1 MEGLQ
6 RGGNFIGKTRSLAV
20 LLSVCLVLC
29 GCGKVSPL
37 PDVILTEEEPYTGE
51 YRPGDYDS
59 EDLSLLVRKNAV
71 ERTLTFLNLDL
82 GKEYTLSYDGTTCF
96 YNKYG
101 EGLSLDQVSLGSLV
115 DVRFLKDAHHL
126 SVLNLSDRVWS
137 ADGTDQYE
145 INMVKQEITLGS
157 EVYKISSF
165 ARFFSGGEEIH
176 LQDIN
181 ALDQLSFRGIGNMIY
196 SATVERGHGYLR
208 LAGQEY
214 FVGGWIQVGLK
225 VVQQVTED
233 MLIPVSEGAYQVLVS
248 NSGTVADKSVSIARN
263 QETVLDL
270 SDVKIAAPKTG
281 QVLFSVL
288 PAEAELYVDGSKAD
302 LSGPVELTYGIHQI
316 ICRAKGYKSVTK
328 YLSVGQA
335 SAGINIELEV
345 SDGTEEEDGDAEVIA
360 TYYQVHVDAPEK
372 AELYLDGAYVGVVPC
387 SFKKTAGSH
396 VITLSRKGYVTRS
409 YTITVDSEEK
419 DASFSFA
426 DLESDGTG
434 GEEKPDGEK
443 PDGEGTDDGIG
454 GGISLPDGSDGS
466 DTTPDGGGDSG
477 DGTGGSGEGGDGSQ
491 EDSDGDDDGN
501 TGDDLGPPI
510 TA

>member
-1 MEGLQ
+1 M
-6 RGGNFIGKTRSLAV
+6 
-20 LLSVCLVLC
+20 
-29 GCGKVSPL
+29 
-37 PDVILTEEEPYTGE
+37 
-51 YRPGDYDS
+51 
-59 EDLSLLVRKNAV
+59 
-71 ERTLTFLNLDL
+71 
-82 GKEYTLSYDGTTCF
+82 
-96 YNKYG
+96 
-101 EGLSLDQVSLGSLV
+101 
-115 DVRFLKDAHHL
+115 
-126 SVLNLSDRVWS
+126 
-137 ADGTDQYE
+137 
-145 INMVKQEITLGS
+145 
-157 EVYKISSF
+157 
-165 ARFFSGGEEIH
+165 
-176 LQDIN
+176 
-181 ALDQLSFRGIGNMIY
+181 
-196 SATVERGHGYLR
+196 
-208 LAGQEY
+208 EY

-387 SFKKTAGSH
+387 SFKKTAGTH

-454 GGISLPDGSDGS
+454 GGISLPDGADGS